1 MCGPG
6 TLHTRDTEYL
16 PNTVGADRRHSYS
29 LMSSGQARPIRDNTG
44 YIVGRVAA
52 DLDNRL
58 KVGLMTQVG
67 ELTLAP
73 PHTYTCGRSH
83 VAPPTHRPPACSR
96 RPGCSTV
103 AGLDVGSTRRA
114 WASHGGGVA
123 RDVHRMRRNQRPMPS
138 RPGAAPVPP
147 RCRPG
152 AAPVPPRPMPRS
164 AHT

>member
-1 MCGPG
+1 MCVAPERC
-6 TLHTRDTEYL
+6 TRDTEYL

-29 LMSSGQARPIRDNTG
+29 LMSSGQARGGRPIRDNTG

-52 DLDNRL
+52 DLDKRL

-114 WASHGGGVA
+114 RASHGGGVA

-147 RCRPG
+147 R
-152 AAPVPPRPMPRS
+152 PMPRS